1 MGSVAAALVAAGLVV
16 LAGAATVAPA
26 AVAATAEPPGA
37 TIGPTGRISL
47 ASQTSWVDA
56 AGSYTVRVDI
66 ANVREPQ
73 SLELAVTLHQ
83 AVRSRSQFSRTL
95 DGGLL
100 GDVLW
105 RGPVLPL
112 AGAELDRG
120 GAIPVTVDLRG
131 PDEPYE
137 PGRPALPR
145 PGVHPVRVELRDTG
159 TGDVLDAFTTHL
171 VRSRDDDAVAL
182 AVAWLQPLGA
192 PPALQPDGSVALDEA
207 VRRRLALITR
217 ALGEDP
223 LAVTLEPTP
232 ETLDALS
239 ALEPELVADLRA
251 AIGAAQVLAGP
262 YVDVDA
268 AALVA
273 ASLEEELAAQRR
285 RGSAV
290 LAAHLGSTIDPA
302 TEVADVADVAPGTL
316 AGVERL
322 VAPEETFTPL
332 ERPLTLANPF
342 VVRTDD
348 DRLVEAAA
356 IDPGLSVHFANDDQ
370 VLGASHL
377 LADLAVLA
385 YDAPGLTRGV
395 VVRPPSGWTASADF
409 LVPALEG
416 LGRGPV
422 VRPVTLD
429 QLFEEVPLASA
440 GGSELIRTVR
450 PDAAPA
456 PALPGTELRGVRQ
469 DLASLTTMAADEGVA
484 AIERLL
490 LVAAAEDLSD
500 RQRREYLEAAR
511 RGVDDLLGRVEIL
524 SSGSFR
530 LTSREATI
538 PLTVVNDLD
547 APMQVWLVL
556 ESDKLDFVDAEPG
569 TSGSAAIPL
578 ALQPGITPVVVPVE
592 ARTSGNFP
600 LLITLRSPDGRL
612 EVASVRLTVRSTFL
626 SGVGIALS
634 AGAGLFLCVWWA
646 RHWRTARRARRLVA
660 PVE

>member
-1 MGSVAAALVAAGLVV
+1 MRSVVAALVGAGLVV
-16 LAGAATVAPA
+16 LAGVATVAPA
-26 AVAATAEPPGA
+26 LAATEPPGTA
-37 TIGPTGRISL
+37 IGPTGRISL
-47 ASQTSWVDA
+47 ASQTPWVDSG
-56 AGSYTVRVDI
+56 GSYSVRVDI
-66 ANVREPQ
+66 ANVRHPEA
-73 SLELAVTLHQ
+73 LELSVTLHQ
-83 AVRSRSQFSRTL
+83 AVTSRSQFTRTL
-95 DGGLL
+95 DGDLL
-100 GDVLW
+100 GEVLW
-105 RGPVLPL
+105 RGPIVPL

-120 GAIPVTVDLRG
+120 GAIPVTIDLRG

-137 PGRPALPR
+137 PGRPELPR
-145 PGVHPVRVELRDTG
+145 PGVHPVHVELRDTG
-159 TGDVLDAFTTHL
+159 TGEVLDAFTTHL

-192 PPALQPDGSVALDEA
+192 APALQPDGSVDLDEA
-207 VRRRLALITR
+207 VRRQLSLTTR
-217 ALGEDP
+217 ALGRDP

-232 ETLDALS
+232 ETVDALG
-239 ALEPELVADLRA
+239 ALEPDLVADLRA
-251 AIGAAQVLAGP
+251 AIGGAQVVAGP

-285 RGSAV
+285 RGSATLASV
-290 LAAHLGSTIDPA
+290 LGRTVDPA
-302 TEVADVADVAPGTL
+302 TAVADAADVAPGTL
-316 AGVERL
+316 AGIERL

-342 VVRTDD
+342 AVRTDD
-348 DRLVEAAA
+348 DRVIEAAA
-356 IDPGLSVHFANDDQ
+356 IDPGLSAHFANDDQ

-385 YDAPGLTRGV
+385 YDSPGLTRGV
-395 VVRPPSGWTASADF
+395 VVRPPSDWTASADF

-429 QLFEEVPLASA
+429 QLFDDVPPASA
-440 GGSELIRTVR
+440 AGTELVRTVR
-450 PDAAPA
+450 PYAPA
-456 PALPGTELRGVRQ
+456 AGLPGAELREVRQ
-469 DLASLTTMAADEGVA
+469 DLASLSTMAGGEGVA

-490 LVAAAEDLSD
+490 LVAAADDLADD
-500 RQRREYLEAAR
+500 RRREYLEGAR
-511 RGVDDLLGRVEIL
+511 RGVDALLGRVGIL

-530 LTSREATI
+530 LTAREAAI

-547 APMQVWLVL
+547 ATMQVWLVL

-569 TSGSAAIPL
+569 TTGSAAIPL
-578 ALQPGITPVVVPVE
+578 ALQPGNTPVVVPVA
-592 ARTSGNFP
+592 ARTSGDFP

-612 EVASVRLTVRSTFL
+612 EVASARLTVRSTFL

-660 PVE
+660 PAE